1 MEAFEQSFM
10 GFEPVEK
17 SAPPIESFMYTNRVK
32 LNIQPMVVSANQNAR
47 ERKKKYWLTHSFN
60 KSFTFPKLRWM
71 LRISL
76 GCSVTVRISQY
87 AS

>member
-17 SAPPIESFMYTNRVK
+17 SAPPIESFMYTNWVK

-47 ERKKKYWLTHSFN
+47 ERKKN
-60 KSFTFPKLRWM
+60 
-71 LRISL
+71 ID
-76 GCSVTVRISQY
+76 
-87 AS
+87 

>member
-32 LNIQPMVVSANQNAR
+32 LNIQPMVVSANQNPR
-47 ERKKKYWLTHSFN
+47 ERKKILTDSPFQQ
-60 KSFTFPKLRWM
+60 KLYLSKIKMDETYIAR
-71 LRISL
+71 L
-76 GCSVTVRISQY
+76 
-87 AS
+87 

>member
-32 LNIQPMVVSANQNAR
+32 LNIQPMVVSANQKCQG
-47 ERKKKYWLTHSFN
+47 EKKKILTDSQFQQ
-60 KSFTFPKLRWM
+60 KLYLSKIKM
-71 LRISL
+71 DDTYMAQL
-76 GCSVTVRISQY
+76 
-87 AS
+87 